1 MKRSGR
7 LTLVS
12 DVWSTAAGA
21 ELVFAGCRSL
31 IPTDAPCRRTTIRS
45 PGHDVEALM
54 KAERGTFARLLPQVR
69 ADVFALLD
77 VLWAYPPYHLLNKSR
92 ELEALDQYFCEN
104 LVDALMSAEAPY
116 RDFFFHDLTAAFA
129 IPFGIY
135 SLPNIKTFTVSPQW
149 SLHTFLPETP
159 AGRKS
164 WDSFSACAFTG

>member
-1 MKRSGR
+1 
-7 LTLVS
+7 
-12 DVWSTAAGA
+12 
-21 ELVFAGCRSL
+21 
-31 IPTDAPCRRTTIRS
+31 
-45 PGHDVEALM
+45 M

-135 SLPNIKTFTVSPQW
+135 SLAEYQNIYRIPAMESTYIFAGNPSRKEKLGFVQRVRFHGMMRFHCLDW
-149 SLHTFLPETP
+149 INSLHRGHAP
-159 AGRKS
+159 ACVRIVSGI
-164 WDSFSACAFTG
+164 FSSTTDTNPNATAAWRPRTAV